1 MTPSR
6 RRKLTVH
13 IQVLVCNVILNSS
26 DSDDSADGEFVDRKE
41 CRNFC
46 RLEEATVT
54 GPAVG

>member
-1 MTPSR
+1 M
-6 RRKLTVH
+6 TVH

-46 RLEEATVT
+46 RVEEDTVT